1 MKYDIALGDT
11 NAVLS
16 ISEIYH
22 THLAINPLSCLAIN
36 RQANSPSPLKWT
48 KTLSQSS
55 LEDFSY

>member
-22 THLAINPLSCLAIN
+22 THLAIIPTSRFAIN
-36 RQANSPSPLKWT
+36 CKANSPSPQVDSN
-48 KTLSQSS
+48 LSQSS